1 MYLAAIDSKPIED
14 RPKVFE
20 TDEELQEAIEGA
32 MDCLKVLL
40 EQPSL
45 RYSYIFVIVHFI
57 VDVKKKKKQLI

>member
-45 RYSYIFVIVHFI
+45 R
-57 VDVKKKKKQLI
+57 